1 MVGIRASFP
10 EEKGYD
16 WFNFLKSLETIE
28 CIEVAFYRPEVFR
41 KISIDKVIHPFEH
54 LKIKVSSVHMAHE
67 RITKPNEFFETL
79 TKTVA
84 IAKRLRCENI
94 VIHPSNAKLEDIKG
108 FIEQKINPLLEKE
121 EIYICWET
129 FAGKRRFL
137 SGIEEIV
144 EFCKG
149 QTRYFACYDFS
160 HLLKP
165 QESVISEIR
174 EYLNFIRIFHL
185 SNWSEQR
192 QHLPVFTEEGSLD
205 FKIILRVLKQ
215 EEFKGDLILEYLPEF
230 HRKLIKDCLKVK
242 KMLEN
247 SYAIEIVPK

>member
-16 WFNFLKSLETIE
+16 WFNFLKSLEIVE

-41 KISIDKVIHPFEH
+41 KINIDKIVNPFEQ

-67 RITKPNEFFETL
+67 KITKLNEFFETL
-79 TKTVA
+79 IKTIT
-84 IAKRLRCENI
+84 IAKRLRCKNI
-94 VIHPSNAKLEDIKG
+94 VIHPSNAKLENIKG

-121 EIYICWET
+121 DIYICWET

-137 SGIEEIV
+137 SGIEEIIK
-144 EFCKG
+144 FCKAHS
-149 QTRYFACYDFS
+149 RYFACYDFS
-160 HLLKP
+160 HLHKP

-192 QHLPVFTEEGSLD
+192 QHLPVFSEEGSLN
-205 FKIILRVLKQ
+205 FKIILQALKQ
-215 EEFKGDLILEYLPEF
+215 EEFKGNFILEYLPEF
-230 HRKLIKDCLKVK
+230 HSELIKDCLEVK
-242 KMLEN
+242 QILEN
-247 SYAIEIVPK
+247 PVVGE

>member
-1 MVGIRASFP
+1 MCGPKTLV
-10 EEKGYD
+10 Y
-16 WFNFLKSLETIE
+16 
-28 CIEVAFYRPEVFR
+28 
-41 KISIDKVIHPFEH
+41 PFEQ

-84 IAKRLRCENI
+84 ITKKLRCENI

-137 SGIEEIV
+137 
-144 EFCKG
+144 
-149 QTRYFACYDFS
+149 
-160 HLLKP
+160 
-165 QESVISEIR
+165 
-174 EYLNFIRIFHL
+174 
-185 SNWSEQR
+185 R
-192 QHLPVFTEEGSLD
+192 QHLPVFTDEGSLD

-247 SYAIEIVPK
+247 SQ